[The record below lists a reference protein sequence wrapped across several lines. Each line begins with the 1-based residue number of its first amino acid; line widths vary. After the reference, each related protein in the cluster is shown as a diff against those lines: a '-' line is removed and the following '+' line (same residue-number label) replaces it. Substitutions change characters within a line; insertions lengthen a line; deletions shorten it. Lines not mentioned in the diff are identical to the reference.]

1 VKSVGGAIACAL
13 LLALAGCGDDGGDQ
27 VTESRTSTAVTTVA
41 TETAVTTAPPEEPPA
56 GPVVRICDKRL
67 AAAMTSAFRDQG
79 FRGRLPAMPTPG
91 GNPRL
96 SVCDLE
102 GEHAEISV
110 SLDAASQA
118 VRRYRNRVT
127 ESAQFSTTDPEDA
140 PQTVKGIGD
149 RELGGAGANWL
160 PRTHLLLSARGE
172 RVLIV
177 DVSADP
183 LSDPQLFEA
192 AKTISLDA
200 WERLER

>member
-27 VTESRTSTAVTTVA
+27 VAEPGTSSVATTVP
-41 TETAVTTAPPEEPPA
+41 TETAVTTAPAEPPS

-67 AAAMTSAFRDQG
+67 AAALTAAFRDQG

-140 PQTVKGIGD
+140 PHTVKGIGD

-192 AKTISLDA
+192 AKTISLDT
-200 WERLER
+200 WDRLH

>member
-1 VKSVGGAIACAL
+1 MKSVGGAIACAL
-13 LLALAGCGDDGGDQ
+13 LLVLAGCGDDGGDQ
-27 VTESRTSTAVTTVA
+27 VAEPGTSTVVTAVP
-41 TETAVTTAPPEEPPA
+41 TETAVTTAPAEPPA

-67 AAAMTSAFRDQG
+67 AAALTAAFRDQG

-102 GEHAEISV
+102 GKDAEISV

-177 DVSADP
+177 DVSAGP